1 MAKEPSGEDAGPLR
15 LSSFKASGLRT
26 SCVEGLRELDT
37 RIKERGF
44 LEELE
49 SLKRHYERAGK
60 TAKAEAIRYAI
71 KKLRKV

>member
-1 MAKEPSGEDAGPLR
+1 MAKDTDATLAGHLQKGFSLR
-15 LSSFKASGLRT
+15 D

-37 RIKERGF
+37 RTKERGF

-71 KKLRKV
+71 TKLKR